1 MGKFGKGKLSDNGY
15 ELLDMCARND
25 LILTNTKFNHKLAH
39 RTTWQ
44 APERESAMHHD
55 GNPKRNPTRNQIDY
69 VIVRKVN
76 IKQVKDSRSHSS
88 MITKTDHRIVITDM
102 ENIPI
107 KSRRKNN
114 NVFERSHMF
123 AKSKLRSKDMNLL
136 HASKNIFPKTF
147 HIFK

>member
-1 MGKFGKGKLSDNGY
+1 
-15 ELLDMCARND
+15 MCARND

-114 NVFERSHMF
+114 RKKRNM
-123 AKSKLRSKDMNLL
+123 
-136 HASKNIFPKTF
+136 I
-147 HIFK
+147 